1 MAGEEHACGPEADPE
16 LFAELEAVFDRFPGQ
31 SEKYIITCVDHETE
45 IMGID
50 FATQEG
56 HKRIEGDTIVT
67 TFHPRTEQSDKV
79 IYRMA
84 AAAELWLEKRTL
96 LVSLDQAPIGA
107 ARALCPCQ
115 SEG

>member
-1 MAGEEHACGPEADPE
+1 M
-16 LFAELEAVFDRFPGQ
+16 R
-31 SEKYIITCVDHETE
+31 
-45 IMGID
+45 ID
-50 FATQEG
+50 FAAQVG
-56 HKRIEGDTIVT
+56 HRRIEGDTIVT

>member
-67 TFHPRTEQSDKV
+67 TFHPRSTPGPSDKV
-79 IYRMA
+79 IIGWPPGLVCCGWT
-84 AAAELWLEKRTL
+84 AEGRCWYWWVR
-96 LVSLDQAPIGA
+96 
-107 ARALCPCQ
+107 R
-115 SEG
+115 